1 MEPAPIVLFTY
12 CRPWHTQQTVEAL
25 LRNKEAA
32 YSDLYIY
39 SDAPK
44 NDSVRSGV
52 VETRRYIRSITGF
65 KSINIIER
73 ERNWG
78 LANNLINGITYI
90 VGEYGRVIVVEDDIV
105 VSPYFLR
112 YMNEGLELYKDE
124 EQVACIHGYM
134 YPSTKK
140 LPEMFFI
147 KGADCWGWATWKRA
161 WDIFNSDAQALLD
174 EINKRKLQREFNFNY
189 TYPYTDMLKA
199 QIRGEVDSWAIRWYA
214 SAFLNNMF
222 TLYPGQSMVVQIGMD
237 GIGSTH
243 CTQSNCYEVELKKTP
258 VLYSNAKLQIENS
271 KEGMYAFEA
280 FFIKHIL
287 GKKGKVKRLFYLV
300 RDCVSHLF
308 FFLDKFTS
316 ITA

>member
-1 MEPAPIVLFTY
+1 MKLAPIVLFTY

-44 NDSVRSGV
+44 NDSARSGV

-78 LANNLINGITYI
+78 LANSLIDGITHI

-105 VSPYFLR
+105 TSPYFLR

-161 WDIFNSDAQALLD
+161 WDVFNSDAQVLLN

-214 SAFLNNMF
+214 SAFLNNMY

-237 GIGSTH
+237 GVEATH
-243 CTQSNCYEVELKKTP
+243 CTRNNCYEVELKNTP
-258 VLYSNAKLQIENS
+258 VLYNNAKLRIENS
-271 KEGMYAFEA
+271 KEGMYVFEA
-280 FFIKHIL
+280 FFFKHIL
-287 GKKGKVKRLFYLV
+287 GKKGKVKCLFCLV
-300 RDCVSHLF
+300 RDCVLHLF
-308 FFLDKFTS
+308 F
-316 ITA
+316 